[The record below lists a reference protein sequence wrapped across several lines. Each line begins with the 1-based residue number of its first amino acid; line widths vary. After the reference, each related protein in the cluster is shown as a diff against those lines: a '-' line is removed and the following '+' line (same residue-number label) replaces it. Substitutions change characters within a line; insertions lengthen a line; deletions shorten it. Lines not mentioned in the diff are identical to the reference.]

1 MRKNQNW
8 ADVIKGQPMFDV
20 LARAQEQEVLGN
32 YVARMEIG
40 DTPGFENEMILE
52 LLEKY
57 ASSPHRYSPSKG
69 EPNLIEA
76 VRSTQWENLVF
87 PNYEIS
93 IAPANFL
100 ITAALA
106 AVSKPGDYILIP
118 DPGFATYKIACDF
131 LSLRVIYYKAPESV
145 TDFLE
150 LGERLNK
157 IAQKPK
163 AIIVNNP
170 SNPGGL
176 ATEGK
181 LWSDVLHG
189 LRNHG
194 TEIIIDETYVN
205 LVYVPI
211 DPIIQEL
218 PAIRIRSFSKE
229 NCAPGLRIGYI
240 AANQRHSEIISN
252 FISLT
257 ISCSPRFIQL
267 AIAEYLK
274 SDSYSSFQI
283 KVRQTMK
290 ERFAYLLTQIE
301 PKNFLYIPNSSFYAL
316 LKTGEDSRA
325 FEFFMQNNVATCPG
339 SKFGS
344 YSSGTLRISLAGKS
358 ETFQSDITMLKN
370 TYDKWLASLI

>member
-1 MRKNQNW
+1 MRKKQNW
-8 ADVIKGQPMFDV
+8 SSVIQGQPMFDV

-40 DTPGFENEMILE
+40 DTPGFENEMIIE

-57 ASSPHRYSPSKG
+57 ARSPHRYSPSKG
-69 EPNLIEA
+69 EPTLIEA
-76 VRSTQWENLVF
+76 VRLTQWENSVF
-87 PNYEIS
+87 SDYEVS

-106 AVSKPGDYILIP
+106 AVSKPGDFVLLP

-131 LSLRVIYYKAPESV
+131 LSLRIVYYKAPESSS
-145 TDFLE
+145 DFLDLCE
-150 LGERLNK
+150 KFNK
-157 IAQKPK
+157 MRQKPK

-176 ATEGK
+176 ATDGK
-181 LWSDVLHG
+181 LWTDVLHR
-189 LRNHG
+189 LKNRG

-211 DPIIQEL
+211 DPIIQEI

-274 SDSYSSFQI
+274 SDAYSNFQI

-290 ERFAYLLTQIE
+290 ERFAYLLTQVE
-301 PKNFLYIPNSSFYAL
+301 PKNFLYIPNSAFYAL
-316 LKTGEDSRA
+316 LKTGEDSKA

-339 SKFGS
+339 SKFGDF
-344 YSSGTLRISLAGKS
+344 SSGTLRISLAGKS
-358 ETFQSDITMLKN
+358 ETFQSNITMLKN
-370 TYDKWLASLI
+370 TYDKWLSNLI